1 MQKLTFDPAARVARA
16 TAPLPSIGPA
26 VRPKLLDQEADF
38 ELPRKLWER
47 WIPAKGK
54 RAIVRAFTDA
64 ERDCVQRRYAE
75 LTRGLEPFL
84 PQQRDRIRAPLH
96 AMLGGFRSLRE
107 SGEDAET
114 AVEVL
119 LAVLR
124 DFPAWAIEEACIR
137 IARRDIEIDPPLDR
151 RWAPSDSQIYAAVSA
166 IVQPFRKALTTAQA
180 LLDAPVALPPAP
192 SRAEPSRDRIE
203 APSRPQRPVPAEI
216 GDGKHA
222 QRVMEDLRRRKALAE
237 ANSQGTNS

>member
-1 MQKLTFDPAARVARA
+1 
-16 TAPLPSIGPA
+16 
-26 VRPKLLDQEADF
+26 VRPKILDREADF
-38 ELPRKLWER
+38 DLPRKLWEN
-47 WIPAKGK
+47 WIPTNGK
-54 RAIVRAFTDA
+54 RGIVRAFTES
-64 ERDCVQRRYAE
+64 ERGCVQRRLAE
-75 LTRGLEPFL
+75 LTSGLAPFL
-84 PQQRDRIRAPLH
+84 PEQRGQIRAPLH

-137 IARRDIEIDPPLDR
+137 IARQDIDIDPALDR

-166 IVQPFRKALTTAQA
+166 IVQPYRKALATAQA

-192 SRAEPSRDRIE
+192 RPSRAEIE
-203 APSRPQRPVPAEI
+203 AKLGRAVSDRSAVAATTPVPTEI

-237 ANSQGTNS
+237 ASSQSTNS

>member
-1 MQKLTFDPAARVARA
+1 M
-16 TAPLPSIGPA
+16 
-26 VRPKLLDQEADF
+26 RPKVLDREADID
-38 ELPRKLWER
+38 LPRKLWEN
-47 WIPAKGK
+47 WIPANGK

-64 ERDCVQRRYAE
+64 ERGCVQRRHAE
-75 LTRGLEPFL
+75 LTHGLEPFL
-84 PQQRDRIRAPLH
+84 PQQRDRIRAPVH

-137 IARRDIEIDPPLDR
+137 IARRDIDIDPPLDR
-151 RWAPSDSQIYAAVSA
+151 RWAPSDSQIYAVVSA
-166 IVQPFRKALTTAQA
+166 IVQPFRKALATAQA

-192 SRAEPSRDRIE
+192 RPSRAEIETTLGRAVSDRSAVVT
-203 APSRPQRPVPAEI
+203 APPVPAEI

-237 ANSQGTNS
+237 ASGQSTNS

>member
-1 MQKLTFDPAARVARA
+1 M
-16 TAPLPSIGPA
+16 PSIGPA
-26 VRPKLLDQEADF
+26 VRPKILDQEADF
-38 ELPRKLWER
+38 ELPRKLWEN

-64 ERDCVQRRYAE
+64 ERDCVQRRHAE

-137 IARRDIEIDPPLDR
+137 IARRDIDIDPPLDR

-166 IVQPFRKALTTAQA
+166 IVQPFRKALATAQA

-192 SRAEPSRDRIE
+192 RPSRAEIESKLGRAVNDRTV
-203 APSRPQRPVPAEI
+203 APATPVPAEI

-237 ANSQGTNS
+237 ASSQSTNS

>member
-1 MQKLTFDPAARVARA
+1 M
-16 TAPLPSIGPA
+16 
-26 VRPKLLDQEADF
+26 RPKLLDREADHD
-38 ELPRKLWER
+38 LPRKLWEN
-47 WIPAKGK
+47 WIPANGK

-64 ERDCVQRRYAE
+64 ELAAVQRRHTE
-75 LTRGLEPFL
+75 LSRGLEPFL

-107 SGEDAET
+107 SGQDAET

-137 IARRDIEIDPPLDR
+137 IARHDIDIDPPLDR
-151 RWAPSDSQIYAAVSA
+151 RWAPSDSQIYAVVTA
-166 IVQPFRKALTTAQA
+166 IVQPFRKALATAQA

-192 SRAEPSRDRIE
+192 RPSRAEIE
-203 APSRPQRPVPAEI
+203 AKLGRGVNDRAASAAAVPTEI

-222 QRVMEDLRRRKALAE
+222 QRVMEDLKRRKALAE
-237 ANSQGTNS
+237 ASSQGTNS

>member
-1 MQKLTFDPAARVARA
+1 M
-16 TAPLPSIGPA
+16 PSIGPA
-26 VRPKLLDQEADF
+26 VRPKLLDREVDI
-38 ELPRKLWER
+38 ELPRKLWDN
-47 WIPAKGK
+47 WIPSRGK

-64 ERDCVQRRYAE
+64 ERGGLQKRHAE

-124 DFPAWAIEEACIR
+124 DFPAWAIEEACMR
-137 IARRDIEIDPPLDR
+137 IARRDIDIDPPLDR
-151 RWAPSDSQIYAAVSA
+151 RWAPSDSQIYAVVSA
-166 IVQPFRKALTTAQA
+166 IVQPFRKALATAQA

-192 SRAEPSRDRIE
+192 RPSRVEIETKLGRAVSDRS
-203 APSRPQRPVPAEI
+203 AVATTTPVPTEI

-222 QRVMEDLRRRKALAE
+222 QRVMEDLKRRKALAAGPSE
-237 ANSQGTNS
+237 SANS